1 MHAFI
6 QDLRHA
12 VRQLRNAPGF
22 ALTVILTLALGI
34 GATTSIFTLVFDVLL
49 RPLPYPHP
57 EQLVVMEEQVAEFRD
72 LYPTLPL
79 SANHFE
85 MWQRNART
93 IQAMTAIDQ
102 DSWPL
107 GIGDHPVQ
115 VETARATPGIFSVL
129 GAQPILGHAF
139 TSQRRPVR
147 PRARR
152 RSTQRLVAHIVRRRS
167 IYSRENCHIQWLS
180 LYGHRRHARVV
191 PCANC

>member
-12 VRQLRNAPGF
+12 FRQLRNAPGF

-34 GATTSIFTLVFDVLL
+34 GATTAIFTLVFDVLL
-49 RPLPYPHP
+49 RPLPYAHP

-79 SANHFE
+79 NANHFE

-93 IQAMTAIDQ
+93 IQAMAAIAQ
-102 DSWPL
+102 NSWPL

-115 VETARATPGIFSVL
+115 VETAKATPGIFPVFACSRTRPTPSPL
-129 GAQPILGHAF
+129 KMPSPAASASSFLPTISGAF
-139 TSQRRPVR
+139 
-147 PRARR
+147 
-152 RSTQRLVAHIVRRRS
+152 VRRGS
-167 IYSRENCHIQWLS
+167 IHSRQNCHAQWLS
-180 LYGHRRHARVV
+180 LHCHRRHARGV
-191 PCANC
+191 PCASR